1 MFDHHDVLLCPTV
14 ADADTPAEGMADA
27 HDNLSHKSLTY
38 PFNLMSRHPVLAV
51 PSGRADNGVPT
62 GVQIVGQTFDEP
74 TVLRVGAAI
83 ERLLPWSYPV
93 LQP

>member
-1 MFDHHDVLLCPTV
+1 
-14 ADADTPAEGMADA
+14 MADA

-51 PSGRADNGVPT
+51 PSGRAGNGVPT

-83 ERLLPWSYPV
+83 ERLLPWSYPD
-93 LQP
+93 LQPEWSEPVPSARETSPRRLQQES